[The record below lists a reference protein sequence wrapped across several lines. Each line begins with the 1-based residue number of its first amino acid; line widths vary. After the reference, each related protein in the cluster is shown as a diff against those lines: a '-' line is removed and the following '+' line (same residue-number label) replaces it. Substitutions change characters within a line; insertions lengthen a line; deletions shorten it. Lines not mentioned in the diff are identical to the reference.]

1 MEILKTRT
9 NYLEIEE
16 LACKILGLDYDDID
30 ADTDVINEKMDEEFF
45 IDLDVFQNIVDRL
58 LPLIDVGTSELT
70 NTKFKGFAD
79 VKNKTWLVKTEVSG

>member
-1 MEILKTRT
+1 MDILKTTT
-9 NYLEIEE
+9 NYLEIDV
-16 LACKILGLDYDDID
+16 LACKILGLVFDDID

-79 VKNKTWLVKTEVSG
+79 VNNKCWLVKTEVSG

>member
-30 ADTDVINEKMDEEFF
+30 ADTDVINEKMDEDCD
-45 IDLDVFQNIVDRL
+45 IHAILDNSIL
-58 LPLIDVGTSELT
+58 MLNSKL
-70 NTKFKGFAD
+70 KYK
-79 VKNKTWLVKTEVSG
+79 VKYKSKIKSSSLDG